1 MTPMFRIA
9 VPVLTLL
16 LAVPGCSAQPF
27 VPMAAPHASPV
38 DRLVAQLEKEE
49 SRIEARSRLIVIG
62 AEGVPAMLAHTRHRS
77 AVVRWELANILGPIS
92 DARAL
97 PALVSNTTADEN
109 PHVRWRSLWALSH
122 FEPAA
127 VVEALRAQLAE
138 ENELARWNAAMA
150 LSFFNIDDGLELIHA
165 GVRNPD
171 PWRRW
176 EAINALGRI
185 HDETSAD
192 ILAQAM
198 RSPALGD
205 RTEAV
210 LSLGMIGG
218 SKASAL
224 LVRALED
231 PSPDVRWRACLSLG
245 RIGDPATLPALR
257 SLDAVEND
265 PQVREQLKLALA
277 KLSK

>member
-49 SRIEARSRLIVIG
+49 SRIEAKSRLIVIG

-192 ILAQAM
+192 IQTM
-198 RSPALGD
+198 VGVSRD
-205 RTEAV
+205 VTERRRV
-210 LSLGMIGG
+210 E
-218 SKASAL
+218 
-224 LVRALED
+224 RALSASEERYRLV
-231 PSPDVRWRACLSLG
+231 SRATNDLVYDWDMVAGTVSWNDA
-245 RIGDPATLPALR
+245 ITTAFQHPAHQLLPA
-257 SLDAVEND
+257 
-265 PQVREQLKLALA
+265 
-277 KLSK
+277 